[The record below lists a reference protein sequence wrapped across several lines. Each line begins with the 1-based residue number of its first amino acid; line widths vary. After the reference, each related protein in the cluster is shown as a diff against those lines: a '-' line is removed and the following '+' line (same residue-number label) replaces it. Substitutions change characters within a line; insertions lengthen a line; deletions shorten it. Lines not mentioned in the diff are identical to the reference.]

1 MATNDFPHVING
13 VEEKD
18 TTVAIFASM
27 AHFDTETLLR
37 CRAVSKGWRDGID
50 AYTTLWSRMSMMRA
64 VQENRLDICEL
75 IVEHA
80 EDKNPPSK
88 KDVFRPGRYI
98 HAGWTPL
105 HEAARQG
112 LSDICRLIIE
122 AVDDKNP
129 ADQKGN
135 TPLHEAAKKVSLMSA
150 D

>member
-27 AHFDTETLLR
+27 GHFDTETLLR

-50 AYTTLWSRMSMMRA
+50 AYTTLWSRMAMMRA

-88 KDVFRPGRYI
+88 EQGIIQPNI
-98 HAGWTPL
+98 LAPAGWTPL
-105 HEAARQG
+105 HEAAR
-112 LSDICRLIIE
+112 
-122 AVDDKNP
+122 
-129 ADQKGN
+129 
-135 TPLHEAAKKVSLMSA
+135 
-150 D
+150 